1 MVSETASW
9 IDRVSRDRIVETAQD
24 LIRIPSVSGNEKAV
38 MDFVSAWCTA
48 RGIQHVVTAKDP
60 ERPNVIAWVG
70 DPSSGPVIAMNG
82 HLDTVPVSDAGS
94 WRTDPFDPV
103 VSDDGKKLFGRGSS
117 DMKSSVGV
125 MMVMLELFREARL
138 DGALMAHIV
147 SDEETSAVYGTL
159 HVLDEIEAGR
169 IPRPDYVFIGEGSQ
183 LKVRNAER
191 GIVGFRITFQGRAS
205 HTAVA
210 RVHGI
215 NAIAKAAKG
224 ILALEGDIDK
234 FHPSIGHPV
243 ISINTIEGGV
253 AHNVVPGECSI
264 TVDRRIIPGETKE
277 SVTEEIRAALDAIAV
292 DDPDFR
298 YALEVDPW
306 GGYIPANI
314 TEEDSP
320 LVQAFQRS
328 VTAVTGNKP
337 EFFVQ
342 WAGATDGRFYRAAGI
357 DTVGM
362 GPSGENAHGA
372 NEAAFIDDLESQGK
386 IYAQTIADLLRAR

>member
-1 MVSETASW
+1 MSSNGATWTE
-9 IDRVSRDRIVETAQD
+9 RVSRDAIVTNASS
-24 LIRIPSVSGNEKAV
+24 LISIPSISGNEKAV
-38 MDFVSAWCTA
+38 MDFVASWCDA
-48 RGIQHVVTAKDP
+48 RDISFMVTAKDP
-60 ERPNVIAWVG
+60 LRPNVIAWVG

-82 HLDTVPVSDAGS
+82 HLDTVPVSDESS
-94 WRTDPFDPV
+94 WKTDPFDPV
-103 VSDDGKKLFGRGSS
+103 VSDDGKKLYGRGSS

-125 MMVMLELFREARL
+125 MLTMLDLFKDVEL

-147 SDEETSAVYGTL
+147 SDEETSAEFGTI
-159 HVLDEIEAGR
+159 HVLNEIEAGK
-169 IPRPDYVFIGEGSQ
+169 IPKPDYVFIGEGSQ

-191 GIVGFRITFQGRAS
+191 GVLAFRITFLGRAS

-210 RVHGI
+210 RVTGV

-224 ILALEGDIDK
+224 VLALEGDIDK

-243 ISINTIEGGV
+243 ISVNTITGGV
-253 AHNVVPGECSI
+253 AHNVVPGEVTI
-264 TVDRRIIPGETKE
+264 TVDRRLIPGETKE
-277 SVTEEIRAALDAIAV
+277 SVSEEVRAKLDAVAE

-298 YALEVDPW
+298 YVMEVDPD

-314 TEEDSP
+314 TDENSP
-320 LVQAFQRS
+320 LVQAFQKS
-328 VTAVTGNKP
+328 VKAVTGNDP

-342 WAGATDGRFYRAAGI
+342 WAGATDGRFYRAAGM

-372 NEAAFIDDLESQGK
+372 NESVNIDDLYTQGK
-386 IYAQTIADLLRAR
+386 LYAQTISDLLKAK

>member
-1 MVSETASW
+1 MSSSMSTWPE
-9 IDRVSRDRIVETAQD
+9 RVSRDAIVEIASS
-24 LIRIPSVSGNEKAV
+24 LISIPSVSGDEKNV
-38 MDFVSAWCTA
+38 MDFVVSWCEE
-48 RGIQHVVTAKDP
+48 RGINYTVTAKDP
-60 ERPNVIAWVG
+60 ARPNVIAWVG

-82 HLDTVPVSDAGS
+82 HLDTVPVSDVKSWNAG
-94 WRTDPFDPV
+94 PFEPV
-103 VSDDGKKLFGRGSS
+103 ISDDGKKLFGRGSS

-125 MMVMLELFREARL
+125 MMTMLEVFRDAEL

-147 SDEETSAVYGTL
+147 SDEETSAVYGTI
-159 HVLDEIEAGR
+159 HVIEEIEAGR
-169 IPRPDYVFIGEGSQ
+169 LPRPDYVFIGEGSQ

-191 GIVGFRITFQGRAS
+191 GILGFNITFLGRAS

-210 RVHGI
+210 RVMGI

-253 AHNVVPGECSI
+253 AHNVVPGECTI
-264 TVDRRIIPGETKE
+264 TVDRRLIPGETKE
-277 SVTEEIRAALDAIAV
+277 SVTEEIRAKLDAVAA

-298 YALEVDPW
+298 YEIEVDPD
-306 GGYIPANI
+306 GGFIPANI
-314 TEEDSP
+314 TDEDSP

-328 VTAVTGNKP
+328 VKAVTGNDP

-342 WAGATDGRFYRAAGI
+342 WAGATDGRFYRAAGM

-372 NEAAFIDDLESQGK
+372 NEAVNIDDLVVQGK
-386 IYAQTIADLLRAR
+386 IYAETVAELLKAK

>member
-1 MVSETASW
+1 MSSTTTAW
-9 IDRVSRDRIVETAQD
+9 PDRVSREAIVEVASS
-24 LIRIPSVSGNEKAV
+24 LISIPSVSGNEKDV
-38 MDFVSAWCTA
+38 MDFVECWCEQ
-48 RGIQHVVTAKDP
+48 RGISYIVTAKDP
-60 ERPNVIAWVG
+60 ARPNVIAWVG
-70 DPSSGPVIAMNG
+70 DPDSVPVIAMNG
-82 HLDTVPVSDAGS
+82 HLDTVPISDVSSWKAG
-94 WRTDPFDPV
+94 PFEPV

-125 MMVMLELFREARL
+125 MLTMLELFRDAEL
-138 DGALMAHIV
+138 DGALMAHVV

-159 HVLDEIEAGR
+159 HVLEQIEAGLV
-169 IPRPDYVFIGEGSQ
+169 PKPDYVFIGEGSQ

-191 GIVGFRITFQGRAS
+191 GILGFDITFIGRAS

-210 RVHGI
+210 RVTGI
-215 NAIAKAAKG
+215 NALAKAAKG

-243 ISINTIEGGV
+243 ISVNMIEAGV
-253 AHNVVPGECSI
+253 AHNVVPGEAKIS
-264 TVDRRIIPGETKE
+264 VDRRLIPGETKE
-277 SVTEEIRAALDAIAV
+277 SVTAEIVARLDAVAA

-298 YALEVDPW
+298 YEIEVDPE
-306 GGYIPANI
+306 GGFIPANI

-320 LVQAFQRS
+320 LVRAFQRG
-328 VTAVTGNKP
+328 VRAVTGKEP

-372 NEAAFIDDLESQGK
+372 NEAVFIDDLFTQGK
-386 IYAQTIADLLRAR
+386 IYAQTISELLKAR

>member
-1 MVSETASW
+1 MASEATVW
-9 IDRVSRDRIVETAQD
+9 PERVSRERIVDVASS
-24 LIRIPSVSGNEKAV
+24 LIAIPSVSGDERAV
-38 MDFVSAWCTA
+38 MEFVVGWCEG
-48 RGIQHVVTAKDP
+48 RGINYTVTAKDP
-60 ERPNVIAWVG
+60 DRPNVIAWVG
-70 DPSSGPVIAMNG
+70 DPASGPVIAMNG
-82 HLDTVPVSDAGS
+82 HLDTVPVSDAKS

-103 VSDDGKKLFGRGSS
+103 VSDDGRKLFGRGSS
-117 DMKSSVGV
+117 DMKSSVAV
-125 MMVMLELFREARL
+125 MMATLELFRDAEL

-147 SDEETSAVYGTL
+147 SDEETSAEFGTI
-159 HVLDEIEAGR
+159 HVLEEIEAGR
-169 IPRPDYVFIGEGSQ
+169 LPRPDYVFIGEGSQ

-191 GIVGFRITFQGRAS
+191 GILAFRITFLGRAS

-210 RVHGI
+210 RVMGI
-215 NAIAKAAKG
+215 NAIAKAAKA
-224 ILALEGDIDK
+224 ILAIEGDIDK

-253 AHNVVPGECSI
+253 AHNVVPGEATI
-264 TVDRRIIPGETKE
+264 TVDRRLIPGETKE
-277 SVTEEIRAALDAIAV
+277 SVTEEIRATLDAIAAE
-292 DDPDFR
+292 DPDFR
-298 YALEVDPW
+298 YELEVDPD

-328 VTAVTGNKP
+328 VKTVTGNDP

-342 WAGATDGRFYRAAGI
+342 WAGATDGRFYRLAGI

-372 NEAAFIDDLESQGK
+372 NESVNIDDLFTQGR
-386 IYAQTIADLLRAR
+386 IYAQTVSDLLSAR

>member
-1 MVSETASW
+1 MTTETAAW
-9 IDRVSRDRIVETAQD
+9 PDRVSRDRIVEMASE
-24 LIRIPSVSGNEKAV
+24 LIAIPSVSGDEKGV
-38 MDFVSAWCTA
+38 MEFVAGWCEG
-48 RGIQHVVTAKDP
+48 RGIEHIVTAKDP

-103 VSDDGKKLFGRGSS
+103 VSEDGKKIFGRGSS

-125 MMVMLELFREARL
+125 MLTMLELFQEATL

-147 SDEETSAVYGTL
+147 SDEELSANYGTL
-159 HVLDEIEAGR
+159 HVLTEIEAGR

-191 GIVGFRITFQGRAS
+191 GIVGFEITFHGRAS
-205 HTAVA
+205 HTAAA
-210 RVHGI
+210 RVTGI
-215 NAIAKAAKG
+215 NAIAKAAKAV
-224 ILALEGDIDK
+224 LALEGEIDK

-243 ISINTIEGGV
+243 ISVNLIQGGV
-253 AHNVVPGECSI
+253 AHNVVPGDCTI

-277 SVTEEIRAALDAIAV
+277 SVTEEIRATLEALATE
-292 DDPDFR
+292 DPDFR
-298 YALEVDPW
+298 YEMRVDPE
-306 GGYIPANI
+306 GVYIPANI

-328 VTAVTGNKP
+328 VKAVTGSDP

-362 GPSGENAHGA
+362 GASGENAHGA
-372 NEAAFIDDLESQGK
+372 NEAAFIDDLVTQGK
-386 IYAQTIADLLRAR
+386 IYAQTVADLLNAR

>member
-1 MVSETASW
+1 MSSSMSTWPE
-9 IDRVSRDRIVETAQD
+9 RVSRDAIVEVASS
-24 LIRIPSVSGNEKAV
+24 LISIPSVSGDEKNV
-38 MDFVSAWCTA
+38 MDFVVSWCEE
-48 RGIQHVVTAKDP
+48 RGINYTVTAKDP
-60 ERPNVIAWVG
+60 ARPNVIAWVG
-70 DPSSGPVIAMNG
+70 DPNSGPVIAMNG
-82 HLDTVPVSDAGS
+82 HLDTVPVSDVKSWNAG
-94 WRTDPFDPV
+94 PFEPV
-103 VSDDGKKLFGRGSS
+103 ISDDGKKLFGRGSS

-125 MMVMLELFREARL
+125 MMTMLEVFRDAEL

-147 SDEETSAVYGTL
+147 SDEETSAVYGTI
-159 HVLDEIEAGR
+159 HVIEEIEAGR
-169 IPRPDYVFIGEGSQ
+169 LPRPDYVFIGEGSQ

-191 GIVGFRITFQGRAS
+191 GILGFNITFLGRAS

-210 RVHGI
+210 RVMGI

-253 AHNVVPGECSI
+253 AHNVVPGECAI
-264 TVDRRIIPGETKE
+264 TVDRRLIPGETKE
-277 SVTEEIRAALDAIAV
+277 SVTEEIRAKLDAVAA

-298 YALEVDPW
+298 YEIEVDPD
-306 GGYIPANI
+306 GGFIPANI
-314 TEEDSP
+314 TDEDSP

-328 VTAVTGNKP
+328 VKAVTGNDP

-342 WAGATDGRFYRAAGI
+342 WAGATDGRFYRAAGM

-372 NEAAFIDDLESQGK
+372 NEAVNIDDLVVQGK
-386 IYAQTIADLLRAR
+386 IYAETVAELLKAK